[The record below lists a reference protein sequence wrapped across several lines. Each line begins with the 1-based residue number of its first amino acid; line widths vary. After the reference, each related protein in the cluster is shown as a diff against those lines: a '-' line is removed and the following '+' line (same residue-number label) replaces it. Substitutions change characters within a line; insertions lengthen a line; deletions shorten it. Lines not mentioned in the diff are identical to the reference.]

1 MNEPNVFDKLFRNK
15 AAGHIIREI
24 SPYVHRNSNVL
35 DIGSGFG
42 ITAKKIADELKLK
55 MTLVDV
61 VVKRK
66 VNLPMVVYDGVK
78 FPFKDKTFD
87 HALIIFVL
95 HHAEKPAMVLL
106 EAKRVVKGYII
117 VYEDVI
123 TRNPV
128 DRIDTFLHGLAFN
141 KAWALNNKATFK
153 SEKEWLEIFKELKL
167 TVIKAEPL
175 PLRARLFYPVFRMQ
189 FILKV

>member
-1 MNEPNVFDKLFRNK
+1 MEPNIFDKLFRTK

-24 SPYVHRNSNVL
+24 SPYVQQNSKVL

-61 VVKRK
+61 VDKRK
-66 VNLPMVVYDGVK
+66 VNLPMVVYDGVTL
-78 FPFKDKTFD
+78 PFKDKSFD

-95 HHAEKPAMVLL
+95 HHAESPTRVLL
-106 EAKRVVKGYII
+106 EAKRVVKNYIV

-153 SEKEWLEIFKELKL
+153 SEKEWLEIFKKLKL
-167 TVIKAEPL
+167 KVIESKPL